1 MALDLRKSFFREPS
15 TDSVESENLEFKSTP
30 SSGVPKRE
38 LSEFPSTDINSF
50 RYGDNS
56 SARKELQRLYKFFH
70 SMLQPEKHSKDEI
83 ISQLS
88 MEQFMLSGYCRDKSM
103 LKRKWEASGRN
114 LEKLMEDLPDDC
126 MKPPGVVHVCM
137 QGQEA
142 LFSEDMTLREVIV
155 HLKKQLSAETLRGE
169 IIGAGFQASQ
179 NAPLETRQGSEY
191 KEDGFTSSW
200 EITQVKDNIANP
212 EREIDSLLI
221 LLEENC
227 PRPEEG
233 VISWETTHNPRRASL
248 GTCRLQKESPKSSSY
263 QDVPMDL
270 GPGFFSRSDQ
280 SSSELVP
287 TNHSNDGNPTSEGH
301 QEISHEAQRSYRC
314 EECPKTFLYLS
325 HLLAHQRRH
334 RNERPFVCAECNKG
348 FFQTS
353 DLRVHQ
359 MIHKQEKPFTCSRCG
374 KSFTHK
380 TNLRAHE
387 RIHTGE
393 KPYKCTLCHRSFRQ
407 SSTYYRHQKIHE
419 KQSSQSVPATL
430 ESSSL
435 ATGTM

>member
-1 MALDLRKSFFREPS
+1 MALDLRKSFSHKPS
-15 TDSVESENLEFKSTP
+15 SDDVESENLEFKSTQ

-38 LSEFPSTDINSF
+38 ISEFSSIEINSF
-50 RYGDNS
+50 QYSDNS
-56 SARKELQRLYKFFH
+56 GARKELQRLYHFFH
-70 SMLQPEKHSKDEI
+70 SLLQPEKHTKEEI
-83 ISQLS
+83 ISQLA
-88 MEQFMLSGYCRDKSM
+88 MEQFMLSGYCRDKSV
-103 LKRKWEASGRN
+103 LKKKWEASGRN
-114 LEKLMEDLPDDC
+114 LEKLMEDLTDDC
-126 MKPPGVVHVCM
+126 MKPPVVVHVCM

-142 LFSEDMTLREVIV
+142 LFSEDMSLREVIV
-155 HLKKQLSAETLRGE
+155 HLKKQLSAEALAGETLGTCSQ
-169 IIGAGFQASQ
+169 GSQ

-191 KEDGFTSSW
+191 KDGCTNSW
-200 EITQVKDNIANP
+200 EITQEKDNITNP
-212 EREIDSLLI
+212 EEETVSPLI
-221 LLEENC
+221 IPEENC
-227 PRPEEG
+227 PRPAEG
-233 VISWETTHNPRRASL
+233 GVSWENTHNSGRARL
-248 GTCRLQKESPKSSSY
+248 GTCQLQEESAKASSY
-263 QDVPMDL
+263 QDVPVDV

-280 SSSELVP
+280 SSPEPVP
-287 TNHSNDGNPTSEGH
+287 PNHSNDGNSTGEGH
-301 QEISHEAQRSYRC
+301 QEKFHGGQKSYKC
-314 EECPKTFLYLS
+314 EECPKTFVYLS

-359 MIHKQEKPFTCSRCG
+359 MIHKKEKPFTCSRCG

-419 KQSSQSVPATL
+419 KLPS
-430 ESSSL
+430 
-435 ATGTM
+435 